1 MNNPKF
7 VIKTAQNGQFHFNLR
22 ARNGE
27 IILTASETYTTKQ
40 SCLDGIYSVKENA
53 PDDQRYE
60 RKNGSRYSFNLQAAN
75 YKIIGRSE
83 SYTSLAG
90 REDGILAVKRDAPT
104 APIDDQS

>member
-7 VIKTAQNGQFHFNLR
+7 VIELARNSQFYFNLK

-27 IILTASETYTTKQ
+27 IVLTASETYTTKQ
-40 SCLDGIYSVKENA
+40 SCLNGIYSVKENA
-53 PDDQRYE
+53 PNDQRYE
-60 RKNGSRYSFNLQAAN
+60 RKNGSSYSFNLIAAN

-83 SYTSLAG
+83 SYRSLAE
-90 REDGILAVKRDAPT
+90 REEGIQAVKRDAPG

>member
-7 VIKTAQNGQFHFNLR
+7 IIKTAQNGQFHFNLR

-40 SCLDGIYSVKENA
+40 SCLNGIYSVKENA
-53 PDDQRYE
+53 PHDHRYE
-60 RKNGSRYSFNLQAAN
+60 RKNGSSYSFNLQAAN

-83 SYTSLAG
+83 SYTTAAS
-90 REDGILAVKRDAPT
+90 RDNGIQAVKDDAPT

>member
-40 SCLDGIYSVKENA
+40 S
-53 PDDQRYE
+53 
-60 RKNGSRYSFNLQAAN
+60 
-75 YKIIGRSE
+75 
-83 SYTSLAG
+83 
-90 REDGILAVKRDAPT
+90 
-104 APIDDQS
+104 